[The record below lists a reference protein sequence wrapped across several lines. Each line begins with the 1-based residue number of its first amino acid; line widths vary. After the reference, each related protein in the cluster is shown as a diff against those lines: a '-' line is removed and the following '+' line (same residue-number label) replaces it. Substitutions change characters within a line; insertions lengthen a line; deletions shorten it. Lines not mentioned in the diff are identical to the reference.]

1 MDLRSPKTRSKTII
15 TIGFAAILAF
25 LVVLLGV
32 WVINVYNNEA
42 ILNKI
47 ADVQLETRQIAI
59 MRNAAYRRALALH
72 RMSIMS
78 DPFAQEEEERRF
90 YELGSIFR
98 STRNKV
104 LSRPMLGSEKLAWDN
119 IRNTLN
125 KGSTAQN
132 KVLQLI
138 LDEELET
145 ANKLLLDEVVPTQDI
160 FVEEISDIL
169 DQQRNQVESKIGEVT
184 QRNRTTYWLIGLFGS
199 VAFMLGAF
207 TIFVVRRTDKTEK
220 ALLNQGKRIRE
231 LYEVSSMAGLNIDE
245 QISEM
250 LKLGCRLLNLEIAKV
265 CRIDTHKKT
274 NTFLYT
280 HAPESYDLVPGKSL
294 PLDRTFCCV
303 TFASKEAIAINNT
316 GKSEHAHSKYYEF
329 SQLESYIAANINV
342 LGEKFGTVN
351 FSSRNPRENAFT
363 DTDKDLVN
371 LIGSWVGLSLERQ
384 MGQKELYEAKENAE
398 TANKTKSAFL
408 ANMSHELR
416 TPLNAIIGYSELMI
430 EDLADTTESQQIPDL
445 KNISN
450 SGHHLL
456 SLINDILDISK
467 IEAGK
472 MDLSLQET
480 DIGALIGE
488 MLDIFRPSLQQ
499 NHDALVVNNIE
510 GLGFAVVDPMRL
522 KQALMN
528 LFSNAVK
535 FTEHGTITINAE
547 HRDFEEKTWIAIQIS
562 DTGIG
567 IPEDEID
574 ALFQPFQQSSSG
586 AETKYGGT
594 GLGLA
599 ISRRICRLMSG
610 DITVESVEGQG
621 STFTIWLPIDPA
633 ASVSVQHSTRKL
645 ARKLAH

>member
-1 MDLRSPKTRSKTII
+1 MDLHSPETRSKTII

-47 ADVQLETRQIAI
+47 ADVQLETRQIAL
-59 MRNAAYRRALALH
+59 MRKAAYRRALALH

-90 YELGSIFR
+90 YELGSVFR
-98 STRNKV
+98 STRDKV
-104 LSRPMLGSEKLAWDN
+104 LSRPMLGEEKLAWDK
-119 IRNTLN
+119 IRSTLN
-125 KGSTAQN
+125 KGSLAQ
-132 KVLQLI
+132 KHVLDLI
-138 LDEELET
+138 LNEQLDM
-145 ANKLLLDEVVPTQDI
+145 ANQVLLDDVVPTQDI
-160 FVEEISDIL
+160 FVDEISDIL
-169 DQQRNQVESKIGEVT
+169 DQQRNQVESKIADVT

-199 VAFMLGAF
+199 VAFMLAAF

-265 CRIDTHKKT
+265 CRIDTHNKT

-280 HAPESYDLVPGKSL
+280 HAPESYGLAPGKSL
-294 PLDRTFCCV
+294 ALDKTFCSV
-303 TFASKEAIAINNT
+303 TFASKNAIAINNT
-316 GKSEHAHSKYYEF
+316 GKSEHADSKYYEF
-329 SQLESYIAANINV
+329 SQLESYIAANISV
-342 LGEKFGTVN
+342 RGEKFGTVN
-351 FSSRNPRENAFT
+351 FSSRHPRENAFT

-371 LIGSWVGLSLERQ
+371 LIGSWVGLTLERQ

-430 EDLADTTESQQIPDL
+430 EDLAEATNEEQLTDL
-445 KNISN
+445 KNISS

-456 SLINDILDISK
+456 NLINDILDISK
-467 IEAGK
+467 VEAGK
-472 MDLSLQET
+472 MELSLQKT
-480 DIGALIGE
+480 DIGELIGE
-488 MLDIFRPSLQQ
+488 MIDIFRPGLQKS
-499 NHDALVVNNIE
+499 HDALIVNNIE
-510 GLGFAVVDPMRL
+510 ELGFAMADPTRL

-535 FTEHGTITINAE
+535 FTQNGTITINAE
-547 HRDFEEKTWIAIQIS
+547 HRVYENKTWIAIQII

-574 ALFQPFQQSSSG
+574 KLFQPFQQSTTG

-599 ISRRICRLMSG
+599 ISRRICRLMGG
-610 DITVESVEGQG
+610 DITAESVEGQG
-621 STFTIWLPIDPA
+621 STFTLWLPYNPENEITDQQR
-633 ASVSVQHSTRKL
+633 VR
-645 ARKLAH
+645 RIAH

>member
-1 MDLRSPKTRSKTII
+1 MNLHSPETRSKTII
-15 TIGFAAILAF
+15 TIGFASILAF

-42 ILNKI
+42 ILKKI

-90 YELGSIFR
+90 YELGSVFR
-98 STRNKV
+98 STRDKV
-104 LSRPMLGSEKLAWDN
+104 LSRPMQGQEKQAWDN
-119 IRNTLN
+119 IRSTLN
-125 KGSTAQN
+125 KGSLAQRHVLDLILNEQLDTAN
-132 KVLQLI
+132 KVL
-138 LDEELET
+138 LD
-145 ANKLLLDEVVPTQDI
+145 DVVPTQDI
-160 FVEEISDIL
+160 FVDEISDIL
-169 DQQRNQVESKIGEVT
+169 DQQRNQVESKIRDVAH
-184 QRNRTTYWLIGLFGS
+184 RNRTTYWLIGLFGS
-199 VAFMLGAF
+199 VAFMLAAF
-207 TIFVVRRTDKTEK
+207 TIFAVRRTDKTEK
-220 ALLNQGKRIRE
+220 ALLDQGKRIRE

-280 HAPESYDLVPGKSL
+280 HAPESYGLAPGKSL
-294 PLDRTFCCV
+294 PLDRTFCSV
-303 TFASKEAIAINNT
+303 TFASKNAIAINNT

-351 FSSRNPRENAFT
+351 FSSRYPRENAFT

-430 EDLADTTESQQIPDL
+430 EDLADATDKQQVPDL
-445 KNISN
+445 KNISS

-456 SLINDILDISK
+456 NLINDILDISK
-467 IEAGK
+467 VEAGK

-480 DIGALIGE
+480 DIGELIGE
-488 MLDIFRPSLQQ
+488 MLDIFRPSLQK
-499 NHDALVVNNIE
+499 NHDALIVNKIDD
-510 GLGFAVVDPMRL
+510 LGFALVDPMRL

-528 LFSNAVK
+528 LFSNAIK
-535 FTEHGTITINAE
+535 FTEYGTITINAE
-547 HRDFEEKTWIAIQIS
+547 HKVYEDKAWIAIQII

-567 IPEDEID
+567 IPENEID
-574 ALFQPFQQSSSG
+574 TLFQPFQQSSTGS
-586 AETKYGGT
+586 ESKYGGT

-599 ISRRICRLMSG
+599 ISRRICRLMGG
-610 DITVESVEGQG
+610 DITVESTEGQG
-621 STFTIWLPIDPA
+621 SIFTLWLPINPTA
-633 ASVSVQHSTRKL
+633 EILNQQRASLT
-645 ARKLAH
+645 AH

>member
-1 MDLRSPKTRSKTII
+1 MNLHSPETRSKTII

-32 WVINVYNNEA
+32 WMINVYNNEA

-47 ADVQLETRQIAI
+47 ADVQLETRQIAL
-59 MRNAAYRRALALH
+59 MRKAAYRRALALH

-90 YELGSIFR
+90 YELGSVFR
-98 STRNKV
+98 STRDKV
-104 LSRPMLGSEKLAWDN
+104 LSRPMLGQEKLAWDK

-125 KGSTAQN
+125 KGSLAQRH
-132 KVLQLI
+132 VLDLI
-138 LDEELET
+138 LNEQFDT
-145 ANKLLLDEVVPTQDI
+145 ANQVLLDEVVPTQDI
-160 FVEEISDIL
+160 FVDEISDIL

-184 QRNRTTYWLIGLFGS
+184 HRNRTTYWLIGLFGS
-199 VAFMLGAF
+199 VAFMLAAF

-220 ALLNQGKRIRE
+220 ALLDQGKRIRE

-265 CRIDTHKKT
+265 CRIDTQKKT

-280 HAPESYDLVPGKSL
+280 HAPESYDLAPGKSL
-294 PLDRTFCCV
+294 PLDRTFCSV
-303 TFASKEAIAINNT
+303 TFAAKNAIAINNT
-316 GKSEHAHSKYYEF
+316 GKSEHADSKYYEF

-351 FSSRNPRENAFT
+351 FSSRYPRKNAFT

-430 EDLADTTESQQIPDL
+430 EDLADATDKRQVPDL
-445 KNISN
+445 KNISS

-456 SLINDILDISK
+456 NLINDILDISK
-467 IEAGK
+467 VEAGK
-472 MDLSLQET
+472 MDLALQET
-480 DIGALIGE
+480 DIGELIGE
-488 MLDIFRPSLQQ
+488 MLDIFRPSLQK
-499 NHDALVVNNIE
+499 NHDALIVNTIDD
-510 GLGFAVVDPMRL
+510 LGFALVDPMRL

-535 FTEHGTITINAE
+535 FTEHGTITINTE
-547 HRDFEEKTWIAIQIS
+547 HKVHEDKTWIAIQIS

-574 ALFQPFQQSSSG
+574 ALFQPFQQSRKG
-586 AETKYGGT
+586 AESKYGGT

-599 ISRRICRLMSG
+599 ISRRICRLMGG
-610 DITVESVEGQG
+610 DITVESTEGQG
-621 STFTIWLPIDPA
+621 STFTLWLPLNATAEILKQHRN
-633 ASVSVQHSTRKL
+633 AS
-645 ARKLAH
+645 